1 MATKKKWAG
10 NIVTDQKKFRSIYPG
25 MGNPEIDEWNH
36 LILWVD
42 DKIVPGA
49 FQMNCCWFVKVP
61 EKQMYF
67 QHQHDVPEIIGLFG
81 GDFKNQHDMGAEVE
95 FWMEDEKFIITKSC
109 MIFVPAGVKHCPLIL
124 KRVDKPIFHFTV
136 VTSSQYKMITDN
148 RPHQG

>member
-1 MATKKKWAG
+1 MEAKYGKYIVQELKTNRFSPEFAAKYATYA
-10 NIVTDQKKFRSIYPG
+10 TR
-25 MGNPEIDEWNH
+25 
-36 LILWVD
+36 ILWMD
-42 DKIVPGA
+42 DQVVEGA

-95 FWMEDEKFIITKSC
+95 FWMEDEKYTITKSC

-124 KRVDKPIFHFTV
+124 KRVDRPIFHFTV
-136 VTSSQYKMITDN
+136 VTSSQYTMVNK
-148 RPHQG
+148 GE

>member
-1 MATKKKWAG
+1 MTIESKFSQYV
-10 NIVTDQKKFRSIYPG
+10 VTDLDKFRQFYPNMEDPKVG
-25 MGNPEIDEWNH
+25 EWNH

-61 EKQMYF
+61 EEQMYF

-81 GDFKNQHDMGAEVE
+81 SDYENQHDMGAEIE

-109 MIFVPAGVKHCPLIL
+109 MIFVPAGVKHCPLVL
-124 KRVDKPIFHFTV
+124 KRVDPIDHRLNDLG
-136 VTSSQYKMITDN
+136 Q
-148 RPHQG
+148 